1 MAASGPARIG
11 LFGGSFDPVHQAHL
25 ALARVA
31 ASSLKLTELRWVP
44 VGHAWQKSRA
54 LIPAAQRVAMLQA
67 ALQSDP
73 IDAAGA
79 DAASRVVSVVD
90 DCEVRREGP
99 SYTIDTLTELRAARP
114 DAELFLIIGQ
124 DQYAG
129 LHTWQRWQEIVQLAT
144 LAVAARAGQPVV
156 PSAELARVPHRV
168 LPVPLPA
175 MAVSST
181 DIRARLAQGAT
192 AASLV
197 PVLLPAT
204 VASYIDSHHL
214 YAEGTPR

>member
-1 MAASGPARIG
+1 MGGASVSRVG
-11 LFGGSFDPVHQAHL
+11 LLGGSFDPVHQAHL
-25 ALARVA
+25 ELARVA
-31 ASSLKLTELRWVP
+31 ASTLNLTELRWVP
-44 VGHAWQKSRA
+44 VGYAWQKQRT
-54 LIPAAQRVAMLQA
+54 LTAASHRIAMLQA
-67 ALQSDP
+67 ALLADP
-73 IDAAGA
+73 IDAAG
-79 DAASRVVSVVD
+79 RVASVVD
-90 DCEVRREGP
+90 DCEVRRGGP

-129 LHTWQRWQEIVQLAT
+129 LHTWQRWQEIVAFAT

-156 PSAELARVPHRV
+156 PGAELARVPHRV
-168 LPVPLPA
+168 ARVPLPP

-181 DIRARLAQGAT
+181 DIRTRLLQGAK

-197 PVLLPAT
+197 PALLPVT

-214 YAEGTPR
+214 YAEGNAH